1 MSVSTRRLALFG
13 LGVLGLA
20 AAIGV
25 AAGPVLAAVPLPTPG
40 PPVASSITMTS
51 ATFTWTA
58 SSGPVADYTVQVI
71 DPVGT
76 PWRFLATTGATTFTH
91 SGLTPDTVYT
101 YRVIANPANSSY
113 TASNPSAPLYVRTVP
128 PPDSVPPTTPGVP
141 RAFPVSTVSAT
152 ITFTGSTDNNRVA
165 GYWVQRQVNGVW
177 TDWSTN
183 NVATVYLNGLTPNT
197 PYTVVVVAV
206 DANGNRSPRSD
217 PLTFT
222 TRPTQPTPTCKVQL
236 IAYSQQYQA
245 VLTIENMT
253 AATIVENWTVTF
265 ALPADHTIGYAFNAT
280 LTRSGSVGT
289 LTPMIYLARVGPGG
303 TATLGF
309 LASRPV
315 GSPLPSGFTLN
326 ASAGSWPCT
335 TT

>member
-1 MSVSTRRLALFG
+1 MSVSTRRLAIFG

-25 AAGPVLAAVPLPTPG
+25 AAGPVLAATQLPTPG
-40 PPVASSITMTS
+40 NPVASSITMSS

-58 SSGPVADYTVQVI
+58 SSGPVANYTVQVI

-113 TASNPSAPLYVRTVP
+113 TASNPSGPLYVRTVP
-128 PPDSVPPTTPGVP
+128 PPDSVPPTTPSGP

-183 NVATVYLNGLTPNT
+183 SVATVYLNGLTPNT
-197 PYTVVVVAV
+197 SYTVVVVAF
-206 DANGNRSPRSD
+206 DANGNRSGRSD

-245 VLTIENMT
+245 VITIENMT

-265 ALPADHTIGYAFNAT
+265 TLPADHTFQYAFNAT

-289 LTPMIYLARVGPGG
+289 LTPMIYLARIGPGG

-326 ASAGSWPCT
+326 ASAGAWPCT
-335 TT
+335 IA